1 MEKIKF
7 GMQLAVLMLAFP
19 VWFLVETKDINEA
32 TKINRANEQPIEVQ
46 KTSDAGKETAGTGLM
61 PASTMLTVN
70 I

>member
-19 VWFLVETKDINEA
+19 VWFLVETKEISEA
-32 TKINRANEQPIEVQ
+32 AKNTGQSIEV
-46 KTSDAGKETAGTGLM
+46 KKDTDTGKETAGTGLV
-61 PASTMLTVN
+61 PASNKLTVN